1 MAALHLLRASLAL
14 RKTFWIGLKGKATQ
28 KLRQKLLSDSSCNG
42 FLAPPSFTNGPDCSP
57 PPQPGSAYKM
67 TAFSLKP
74 LLSNRLPKGLGF
86 NLLPVKTLIVRTEAE
101 HPAATSA
108 WESAANISCMVF
120 KRIWQTAV
128 LSTCV
133 QEPGQE
139 QGRHSM
145 VCSTWTWNSLTPVLP
160 WRQPACA
167 QIEGCVQ
174 EHFSN
179 RKSVKKVS
187 HFYQSKLVADT
198 LQWGRFWNTQ
208 TNPPSTQ
215 RSSPRRCHHGE
226 EERRK
231 WDPAGGLPDPPRITQ
246 GSASL
251 AAEPQ
256 FLLPTLGGTEL
267 CVYAC
272 TGGKREDGRTS
283 RCLGWNW
290 DTDPLCALG
299 HKKAG
304 KEKWKIVEWVSSG
317 FGAGTVRKRWQ
328 GFMITHALL
337 TWNASQWAS
346 LTGPQLVNAAS
357 WICGTNV
364 NALGCTNAFT
374 HFKLGDEFYMQV
386 VPVDNLL
393 LSTKFW

>member
-42 FLAPPSFTNGPDCSP
+42 FLAPASFTNGPDCSP

-74 LLSNRLPKGLGF
+74 PLSNRLPKGLGF

-108 WESAANISCMVF
+108 WESAANISCVVF

-208 TNPPSTQ
+208 TNPPARRGAALGAATTARRRDGSETQ
-215 RSSPRRCHHGE
+215 QEVSLTPLGLPRGRQVWQQNHSFYFLPSVGLNCVCMRVRGETGRRKDFTLPRLKLGHRSSM
-226 EERRK
+226 
-231 WDPAGGLPDPPRITQ
+231 
-246 GSASL
+246 
-251 AAEPQ
+251 
-256 FLLPTLGGTEL
+256 
-267 CVYAC
+267 
-272 TGGKREDGRTS
+272 
-283 RCLGWNW
+283 CLG
-290 DTDPLCALG
+290 PQ
-299 HKKAG
+299 KAG

-374 HFKLGDEFYMQV
+374 HFKLGDEFYTQV